1 MRLRLEST
9 LLLPNILSD
18 RIPQQLNRFQQKTF
32 VFRFRL
38 ARLWRALISSIYI
51 YIYILEWTRN
61 KIVAEFCWT
70 CGLMDLSCMFRH
82 QVRATIFVELVD

>member
-1 MRLRLEST
+1 MGRPKASQGGRDPHGEEEVST
-9 LLLPNILSD
+9 KAPKASP
-18 RIPQQLNRFQQKTF
+18 RIYRD
-32 VFRFRL
+32 
-38 ARLWRALISSIYI
+38 
-51 YIYILEWTRN
+51 ILEWTRN

>member
-1 MRLRLEST
+1 MNFHWMFDGFWVEVERKEIDFMWVFPIET
-9 LLLPNILSD
+9 C
-18 RIPQQLNRFQQKTF
+18 FQP
-32 VFRFRL
+32 L
-38 ARLWRALISSIYI
+38 YIYI